1 VVLTLCLIG
10 SFFVPY
16 PWNIVLLVSGL
27 VLEVGEVIWGRRLAR
42 ARAKTG
48 VEAMVGR
55 RATVVEPCR
64 PDGKVRL
71 RGELWNATCVEG
83 ADLGETVIVLD
94 EHQLTLRV
102 ERAEGSSQREDAP
115 RPSGEFS

>member
-1 VVLTLCLIG
+1 VVLTACLIA

-16 PWNIVLLVSGL
+16 PWNIVLVISGL
-27 VLEVGEVIWGRRLAR
+27 VLETGEVIWGRRLAR

-48 VEAMVGR
+48 VEAMIGR
-55 RATVVEPCR
+55 RATVVDPCR

-71 RGELWNATCVEG
+71 RGELWNATCADG
-83 ADLGETVIVLD
+83 ADPGETVIVIAED
-94 EHQLTLRV
+94 ALTLQV
-102 ERAEGSSQREDAP
+102 ERADRSSQRDDAP